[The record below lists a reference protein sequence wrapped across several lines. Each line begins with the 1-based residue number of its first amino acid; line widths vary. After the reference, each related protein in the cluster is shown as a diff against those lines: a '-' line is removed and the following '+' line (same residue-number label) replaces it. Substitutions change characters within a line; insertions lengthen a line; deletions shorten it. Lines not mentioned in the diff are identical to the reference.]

1 MLCFYSVKGDAAAS
15 PFSCLGHETVL
26 VLSGVAMLFSP
37 RRDRLLLCKSI
48 AGYTL
53 IKSTPTNSPL
63 ASLGLCL
70 YKEENPMSIEF
81 AWNTQKN
88 QMSDIKG
95 KEREQEREGQI
106 KNDMIDLDRTHLNYD
121 LVQSELNLYQRAK
134 ERVDQLKSENK
145 RVQKNSVITYSNIIT
160 IPESAAKK
168 MSNEQMQDYF
178 KTCHDYFAD
187 RFGKENVLSAKVH
200 LDETT
205 PHMHL
210 HFMPIDK
217 ETGRLQARTTM
228 NKAALNQIHDEI
240 PERLREKGFDVVRG
254 SGEKTKQKLDI
265 HEYKAKLNWEKEKA
279 NLKEI
284 KSILYK
290 EMNELEHDKT
300 VLDREVYYMRTE
312 KSREFKKIEKGF
324 EEKVEAA
331 KTEAN
336 QKISMIQEEVT
347 KFEYDMSQNQER
359 LIMDTQD
366 MNGLL
371 DATKKDLEEH
381 QKQLNERIDSLKE
394 LDFDESVN
402 LDLKPNLLNKVSMSN
417 DTFLE
422 LKKRA
427 EVAERMQRALRISE
441 QRVRTLEKS
450 NREKDKELGDMFKLR
465 IENGYLQKQNQF
477 LSALVERIRKLL
489 ENVKDKGVVVL
500 GKERANELIGF
511 AKNQVGRS
519 LKMEKEAEPINEY
532 EASGKQK
539 AIQVRNERLQR
550 EKGSEMER

>member
-1 MLCFYSVKGDAAAS
+1 
-15 PFSCLGHETVL
+15 
-26 VLSGVAMLFSP
+26 
-37 RRDRLLLCKSI
+37 
-48 AGYTL
+48 
-53 IKSTPTNSPL
+53 
-63 ASLGLCL
+63 
-70 YKEENPMSIEF
+70 MSIEF

-106 KNDMIDLDRTHLNYD
+106 KNDMINLDRTHLNYD
-121 LVQSELNLYQRAK
+121 LVVSELNLYQRAK

-168 MSNEQMQDYF
+168 MSNSQMQDYF

-265 HEYKAKLNWEKEKA
+265 HEYKAKLDLEKEKA
-279 NLKEI
+279 ELEKQTSKLSQE
-284 KSILYK
+284 L
-290 EMNELEHDKT
+290 NELEKEHT
-300 VLDREVYYMRTE
+300 ILHREVYYRRTE
-312 KSREFKKIEKGF
+312 KSIQLQKIEKGF

-331 KTEAN
+331 KTEAS
-336 QKISMIQEEVT
+336 QKIGMIKEEVA

-366 MNGLL
+366 VNGLL
-371 DATKKDLEEH
+371 DATKRDLEEH

-441 QRVRTLEKS
+441 QRIQTLEKD
-450 NREKDKELGDMFKLR
+450 NRKKDSQLSEMFTLQM
-465 IENGYLQKQNQF
+465 ENSSLKRQVEFFKQ
-477 LSALVERIRKLL
+477 
-489 ENVKDKGVVVL
+489 VVAKVREVL
-500 GKERANELIGF
+500 IAQLDDEGKPIYKPNFIHQAIGF
-511 AKNQVGRS
+511 AKHYVGDK
-519 LKMEKEAEPINEY
+519 LKMSKEGAPENKR
-532 EASGKQK
+532 EAQGRDF
-539 AIQVRNERLQR
+539 AIKLLDNERK
-550 EKGSEMER
+550 EKGYGSEMER

>member
-1 MLCFYSVKGDAAAS
+1 
-15 PFSCLGHETVL
+15 
-26 VLSGVAMLFSP
+26 
-37 RRDRLLLCKSI
+37 
-48 AGYTL
+48 
-53 IKSTPTNSPL
+53 
-63 ASLGLCL
+63 
-70 YKEENPMSIEF
+70 MSIEF

-160 IPESAAKK
+160 IPESAAKE
-168 MSNEQMQDYF
+168 MSNDQMHDYF
-178 KTCHDYFAD
+178 KTCHDYFVD
-187 RFGKENVLSAKVH
+187 RFGKENVLSSKIH
-200 LDETT
+200 LDEST

-210 HFMPIDK
+210 HFMPVDK

-228 NKAALNQIHDEI
+228 NKAALNEIHDEI
-240 PERLREKGFDVVRG
+240 PERLRAKGFDVVRG
-254 SGEKTKQKLDI
+254 SGEKTKEKLDI
-265 HEYKAKLNWEKEKA
+265 HQYKAKKEFEKEVES
-279 NLKEI
+279 LGKEI
-284 KSILYK
+284 EALKFDKSMIS
-290 EMNELEHDKT
+290 
-300 VLDREVYYMRTE
+300 REIYHAKSQASVEIMGIKKKAKQQIEDIRTE
-312 KSREFKKIEKGF
+312 
-324 EEKVEAA
+324 A
-331 KTEAN
+331 KQTV
-336 QKISMIQEEVT
+336 SLIQEEVET
-347 KFEYDMSQNQER
+347 FKYDMTGQQER

-394 LDFDESVN
+394 LDFDESIN

-441 QRVRTLEKS
+441 QRVQTLEKS
-450 NREKDKELGDMFKLR
+450 NKEKDKELGEMFNLR
-465 IENGYLQKQNQF
+465 IENGYLKRQVEFFKQVIDNIRDKVSAQRDKDGNPRVTKKLMEHAIGYAKEYIGQKMNMKQEATPRN
-477 LSALVERIRKLL
+477 
-489 ENVKDKGVVVL
+489 EN
-500 GKERANELIGF
+500 EEIGRDI
-511 AKNQVGRS
+511 AIRS
-519 LKMEKEAEPINEY
+519 LA
-532 EASGKQK
+532 AKQK
-539 AIQVRNERLQR
+539 
-550 EKGSEMER
+550 EKGYGSDMER

>member
-1 MLCFYSVKGDAAAS
+1 
-15 PFSCLGHETVL
+15 
-26 VLSGVAMLFSP
+26 
-37 RRDRLLLCKSI
+37 
-48 AGYTL
+48 
-53 IKSTPTNSPL
+53 
-63 ASLGLCL
+63 
-70 YKEENPMSIEF
+70 MSIEF

-121 LVQSELNLYQRAK
+121 LVVSELNLYQRAK

-279 NLKEI
+279 ELKEI

-290 EMNELEHDKT
+290 ELNELEHDKT
-300 VLDREVYYMRTE
+300 ILDREVYYMRTE

-331 KTEAN
+331 KTEAI
-336 QKISMIQEEVT
+336 QRIGMIKEEVT

-427 EVAERMQRALRISE
+427 EVAERMQRALRISD
-441 QRVRTLEKS
+441 QRVQALEKD
-450 NREKDKELGDMFKLR
+450 NRKKDSQLGEMFTLRMENSSLKRQVEFFKQVIDKMRELFLKQKDKEGQPKVSEKLVSQ
-465 IENGYLQKQNQF
+465 I
-477 LSALVERIRKLL
+477 
-489 ENVKDKGVVVL
+489 
-500 GKERANELIGF
+500 IGF
-511 AKNQVGRS
+511 SKHYVGQG
-519 LKMEKEAEPINEY
+519 LKMNKEAEPQNEH
-532 EASGKQK
+532 EKTGRDVAIK
-539 AIQVRNERLQR
+539 ALAAERK
-550 EKGSEMER
+550 EKGYGSEMER

>member
-1 MLCFYSVKGDAAAS
+1 MLKYRL
-15 PFSCLGHETVL
+15 FSCLRHETAL
-26 VLSGVAMLFSP
+26 ILSGAAMLFSP

-53 IKSTPTNSPL
+53 INSTPTNSPL

-70 YKEENPMSIEF
+70 DKEENPMSIEF
-81 AWNTQKN
+81 AWNAQKN

-160 IPESAAKK
+160 IPESAAKE
-168 MSNEQMQDYF
+168 MSNDQMHDYF
-178 KTCHDYFAD
+178 KTCHDYFVD
-187 RFGKENVLSAKVH
+187 RFGKENVLSSKIH
-200 LDETT
+200 LDEST

-228 NKAALNQIHDEI
+228 NKAALNEIHDEI
-240 PERLREKGFDVVRG
+240 PERLRAKGFDVVRG
-254 SGEKTKQKLDI
+254 SGEKTKEKLDI
-265 HEYKAKLNWEKEKA
+265 HQYKAKKEFEKEVES
-279 NLKEI
+279 LGKEI
-284 KSILYK
+284 EALKFDKSMIS
-290 EMNELEHDKT
+290 
-300 VLDREVYYMRTE
+300 REIYHAKSQASVEIMGIKKKAKQQIEEIRTE
-312 KSREFKKIEKGF
+312 
-324 EEKVEAA
+324 A
-331 KTEAN
+331 KQTV
-336 QKISMIQEEVT
+336 SLIQEEVET
-347 KFEYDMSQNQER
+347 FKYDMTGQQER

-394 LDFDESVN
+394 LDFDESIN

-441 QRVRTLEKS
+441 QRVQTLEKS
-450 NREKDKELGDMFKLR
+450 NREKDKELGEMFNLR
-465 IENGYLQKQNQF
+465 IENGYLKRQVEFFKQVIDNIRDKV
-477 LSALVERIRKLL
+477 SAQRDKDGNPRVTKKLM
-489 ENVKDKGVVVL
+489 EHAIGYA
-500 GKERANELIGF
+500 KEY
-511 AKNQVGRS
+511 VGR
-519 LKMEKEAEPINEY
+519 KMNMKKEAMPRNEN
-532 EASGKQK
+532 EEIGRDIAIKSLAAKQK
-539 AIQVRNERLQR
+539 
-550 EKGSEMER
+550 EKGYGSDMER

>member
-1 MLCFYSVKGDAAAS
+1 MLKHRL
-15 PFSCLGHETVL
+15 FSCQRHETAL
-26 VLSGVAMLFSP
+26 VLSGAAMLFPP
-37 RRDRLLLCKSI
+37 RRDRLLLRKSI

-53 IKSTPTNSPL
+53 INSTPTNSSL

-70 YKEENPMSIEF
+70 DKEENPMSIEF
-81 AWNTQKN
+81 AWNAQKN

-134 ERVDQLKSENK
+134 ERVDQLKSEKK

-160 IPESAAKK
+160 IPESAAKE
-168 MSNEQMQDYF
+168 MSNDQMHDYF
-178 KTCHDYFAD
+178 KTCHDYFVD
-187 RFGKENVLSAKVH
+187 RFGKENVLSSKIH
-200 LDETT
+200 LDEST

-228 NKAALNQIHDEI
+228 NKAALNEIHDEI
-240 PERLREKGFDVVRG
+240 PERLRTKGFDVVRG
-254 SGEKTKQKLDI
+254 SGEKTKEKLDI
-265 HEYKAKLNWEKEKA
+265 HQYKAKKEFEKEVES
-279 NLKEI
+279 LGKEI
-284 KSILYK
+284 EALKFDKSMIS
-290 EMNELEHDKT
+290 
-300 VLDREVYYMRTE
+300 REIYHAKSQASVEIMGIKKKAKQQIEDIRTE
-312 KSREFKKIEKGF
+312 
-324 EEKVEAA
+324 A
-331 KTEAN
+331 KQTV
-336 QKISMIQEEVT
+336 SLIQEEVET
-347 KFEYDMSQNQER
+347 FKYDMTGQQER

-450 NREKDKELGDMFKLR
+450 NKEKDKELGEMFNLR
-465 IENGYLQKQNQF
+465 IENGYLKRQVEFFKQVIDKIRDMVSAQRDKDGNPRVTKKLMEHAIGYAKEYIGQKINMKQEATPRN
-477 LSALVERIRKLL
+477 
-489 ENVKDKGVVVL
+489 EN
-500 GKERANELIGF
+500 EEIGRDI
-511 AKNQVGRS
+511 AIKS
-519 LKMEKEAEPINEY
+519 LA
-532 EASGKQK
+532 AKQK
-539 AIQVRNERLQR
+539 
-550 EKGSEMER
+550 EKGYGSDMER

>member
-1 MLCFYSVKGDAAAS
+1 
-15 PFSCLGHETVL
+15 
-26 VLSGVAMLFSP
+26 
-37 RRDRLLLCKSI
+37 
-48 AGYTL
+48 
-53 IKSTPTNSPL
+53 
-63 ASLGLCL
+63 
-70 YKEENPMSIEF
+70 MSIEF
-81 AWNTQKN
+81 AWNAQKN

-160 IPESAAKK
+160 IPESAAKE
-168 MSNEQMQDYF
+168 MSNDQMHDYF
-178 KTCHDYFAD
+178 KTCHDYFVD
-187 RFGKENVLSAKVH
+187 RFGKENVLSSKIH
-200 LDETT
+200 LDEST

-228 NKAALNQIHDEI
+228 NKAALNEIHDEI
-240 PERLREKGFDVVRG
+240 PERLRAKGFDVVRG
-254 SGEKTKQKLDI
+254 SGEKTKEKLDI
-265 HEYKAKLNWEKEKA
+265 HQYKAKKEFEKEVES
-279 NLKEI
+279 LGKEI
-284 KSILYK
+284 ETLKFDKSMIS
-290 EMNELEHDKT
+290 
-300 VLDREVYYMRTE
+300 REIYQE
-312 KSREFKKIEKGF
+312 KSRASVEIMAIKKKAQQQIEDIR
-324 EEKVEAA
+324 
-331 KTEAN
+331 TEAK
-336 QKISMIQEEVT
+336 QTVSLIQEEVET
-347 KFEYDMSQNQER
+347 FKYDMTGQQER

-441 QRVRTLEKS
+441 QRVHTLEKD
-450 NREKDKELGDMFKLR
+450 NRQKDSQLNEMFTLR
-465 IENGYLQKQNQF
+465 MEN
-477 LSALVERIRKLL
+477 SALKRQVEFFKQVIDKIRDMVSAQRDKDGNQRVTKKLM
-489 ENVKDKGVVVL
+489 EHAIGYA
-500 GKERANELIGF
+500 KEYIG
-511 AKNQVGRS
+511 Q
-519 LKMEKEAEPINEY
+519 KMNMKKEAMPRNEN
-532 EASGKQK
+532 EEIGRDIAIKSLAAKQK
-539 AIQVRNERLQR
+539 
-550 EKGSEMER
+550 EKGYGSDMER

>member
-1 MLCFYSVKGDAAAS
+1 MLKHRL
-15 PFSCLGHETVL
+15 FSCLRHEAAL
-26 VLSGVAMLFSP
+26 ILSGAAMLFSP

-53 IKSTPTNSPL
+53 IKSMPTNSPL

-70 YKEENPMSIEF
+70 DKEENPMSIEF
-81 AWNTQKN
+81 AWNAQKN

-160 IPESAAKK
+160 IPESAAKE
-168 MSNEQMQDYF
+168 MSNDQMHDYF
-178 KTCHDYFAD
+178 KTCHDYFVD
-187 RFGKENVLSAKVH
+187 RFGKENVLSSKIH
-200 LDETT
+200 LDEST

-210 HFMPIDK
+210 HFMPIDR

-228 NKAALNQIHDEI
+228 NKAALNEIHDEI
-240 PERLREKGFDVVRG
+240 PQRLREKGFDVVRG

-265 HEYKAKLNWEKEKA
+265 HQYKAKLDLE
-279 NLKEI
+279 KEI
-284 KSILYK
+284 KDLDLDRTIL
-290 EMNELEHDKT
+290 H
-300 VLDREVYYMRTE
+300 REVYYMKNN
-312 KSREFKKIEKGF
+312 KSIELQKIQKGF
-324 EEKVEAA
+324 EEKVAVA
-331 KTEAN
+331 KTEAS
-336 QKISMIQEEVT
+336 QRIGMIKEEVA

-371 DATKKDLEEH
+371 DATRKDLEEH

-394 LDFDESVN
+394 LDFDESIN

-441 QRVRTLEKS
+441 QRVQTLEKS
-450 NREKDKELGDMFKLR
+450 NKEKDKELGEMFNLR
-465 IENGYLQKQNQF
+465 IENGHLKRQVEFFKQLVDKIREMF
-477 LSALVERIRKLL
+477 LKQ
-489 ENVKDKGVVVL
+489 KDKEGQPRVSEKLV
-500 GKERANELIGF
+500 NQIIGF
-511 AKNQVGRS
+511 SKHYIGQG
-519 LKMEKEAEPINEY
+519 LKMSKEAEPQNEH
-532 EASGKQK
+532 EKTGRDVAIK
-539 AIQVRNERLQR
+539 ALAAERK
-550 EKGSEMER
+550 EKGYGSEMER

>member
-1 MLCFYSVKGDAAAS
+1 M
-15 PFSCLGHETVL
+15 
-26 VLSGVAMLFSP
+26 
-37 RRDRLLLCKSI
+37 
-48 AGYTL
+48 
-53 IKSTPTNSPL
+53 PTNSPL

-70 YKEENPMSIEF
+70 DKEENPMSIEF

-106 KNDMIDLDRTHLNYD
+106 KNDMIDRDRTHLNYD

-134 ERVDQLKSENK
+134 ERVDQLKSEKK

-160 IPESAAKK
+160 IPESAAKE
-168 MSNEQMQDYF
+168 MSNDQMHDYF
-178 KTCHDYFAD
+178 KTCHDYFVD
-187 RFGKENVLSAKVH
+187 RFGKENVLSSKIH
-200 LDETT
+200 LDEST

-228 NKAALNQIHDEI
+228 NKAALNEIHDEI

-265 HEYKAKLNWEKEKA
+265 HQYKAKLDLE
-279 NLKEI
+279 KEI
-284 KSILYK
+284 KDLDFDRTIL
-290 EMNELEHDKT
+290 H
-300 VLDREVYYMRTE
+300 REVYYMKNN
-312 KSREFKKIEKGF
+312 KSIELQKIQKGF
-324 EEKVEAA
+324 EEKVEVA
-331 KTEAN
+331 KTEAS
-336 QKISMIQEEVT
+336 QRIGMIKEEVA

-371 DATKKDLEEH
+371 DATRKDLEEH

-394 LDFDESVN
+394 LDFDESIN

-441 QRVRTLEKS
+441 QRVQTLEKS
-450 NREKDKELGDMFKLR
+450 NKEKDKELDEMFKLR
-465 IENGYLQKQNQF
+465 IENGRLQRQNQF
-477 LSALVERIRKLL
+477 LSALVERIRIVLEKLT
-489 ENVKDKGVVVL
+489 EKGVLIL
-500 GKERANELIGF
+500 GKERANEIIGF
-511 AKNQVGRS
+511 AKHQVGRR
-519 LKMEKEAEPINEY
+519 LNMAKEAEPINEH
-532 EASGKQK
+532 EAAGKEK
-539 AIQVRNERLQR
+539 AIQVQGKPVQR
-550 EKGSEMER
+550 DKSSEMER

>member
-1 MLCFYSVKGDAAAS
+1 MLKHRL
-15 PFSCLGHETVL
+15 FSCSRHETVL
-26 VLSGVAMLFSP
+26 LFSGAAMLFLP

-53 IKSTPTNSPL
+53 INSTPTNSPL

-70 YKEENPMSIEF
+70 DKEENPMSIEF
-81 AWNTQKN
+81 AWNAQKN

-160 IPESAAKK
+160 IPESVAKE
-168 MSNEQMQDYF
+168 MSNDQMHDYF
-178 KTCHDYFAD
+178 KTCHDYFVD
-187 RFGKENVLSAKVH
+187 RFGKENVLSSKIH
-200 LDETT
+200 LDEST

-210 HFMPIDK
+210 HFMPVDK

-228 NKAALNQIHDEI
+228 NKAALNEIHDEI
-240 PERLREKGFDVVRG
+240 PERLRAKGFDVVRG
-254 SGEKTKQKLDI
+254 SGEKTKEKLDI
-265 HEYKAKLNWEKEKA
+265 HQYKAKKEFEKEVES
-279 NLKEI
+279 LGKEI
-284 KSILYK
+284 EALKFDKSMIS
-290 EMNELEHDKT
+290 
-300 VLDREVYYMRTE
+300 REIYHAKSQASVEIMGIKKKAKQQIEDIRTE
-312 KSREFKKIEKGF
+312 
-324 EEKVEAA
+324 A
-331 KTEAN
+331 KQTV
-336 QKISMIQEEVT
+336 SLIQEEVET
-347 KFEYDMSQNQER
+347 FKYDMTGQQER

-394 LDFDESVN
+394 LDFDESIN

-441 QRVRTLEKS
+441 QRVQTLEKS
-450 NREKDKELGDMFKLR
+450 NREKDKELGEMFNLR
-465 IENGYLQKQNQF
+465 IENGYLKRQVEFFKQVIDKIRDMVSAQRDKDGNPRVTKKLMEHAIGYAKEYIGQKMNMKQEATPRN
-477 LSALVERIRKLL
+477 
-489 ENVKDKGVVVL
+489 EN
-500 GKERANELIGF
+500 EEIGRDI
-511 AKNQVGRS
+511 AIRS
-519 LKMEKEAEPINEY
+519 LA
-532 EASGKQK
+532 AKQK
-539 AIQVRNERLQR
+539 
-550 EKGSEMER
+550 EKGYGSDMER

>member
-1 MLCFYSVKGDAAAS
+1 
-15 PFSCLGHETVL
+15 
-26 VLSGVAMLFSP
+26 
-37 RRDRLLLCKSI
+37 
-48 AGYTL
+48 
-53 IKSTPTNSPL
+53 
-63 ASLGLCL
+63 
-70 YKEENPMSIEF
+70 MSIEF

-121 LVQSELNLYQRAK
+121 LVVSELNLYQRAK

-145 RVQKNSVITYSNIIT
+145 RVQKNSVISYSNIIT

-228 NKAALNQIHDEI
+228 NKAALNQIHDDI
-240 PERLREKGFDVVRG
+240 PRRLREKGFDVVRG

-265 HEYKAKLNWEKEKA
+265 HEYKAKLDLEKEVNALEQEWAVLNREIFARKA
-279 NLKEI
+279 SIDVNEQRLK
-284 KSILYK
+284 K
-290 EMNELEHDKT
+290 E
-300 VLDREVYYMRTE
+300 
-312 KSREFKKIEKGF
+312 SRERVEKVEQEAIKKIETI
-324 EEKVEAA
+324 EKV
-331 KTEAN
+331 
-336 QKISMIQEEVT
+336 MT
-347 KFEYDMSQNQER
+347 KFEKDTSEKQER

-371 DATKKDLEEH
+371 NATKKDLEEH
-381 QKQLNERIDSLKE
+381 QKQLNERIDSLNE
-394 LDFDESVN
+394 LNFNESIN

-417 DTFLE
+417 ETFEE

-441 QRVRTLEKS
+441 QRVQTLEKD
-450 NREKDKELGDMFKLR
+450 NRKKDSQLGEMFTLQMENSSLKRQVEFFKKVIDKIRDMVAAQKDKDGNPRVTKKLMEHA
-465 IENGYLQKQNQF
+465 IGYAKEFVGQKMNM
-477 LSALVERIRKLL
+477 K
-489 ENVKDKGVVVL
+489 
-500 GKERANELIGF
+500 
-511 AKNQVGRS
+511 
-519 LKMEKEAEPINEY
+519 KEATPRNEN
-532 EASGKQK
+532 EEIGRDIAIKALAAKQK
-539 AIQVRNERLQR
+539 
-550 EKGSEMER
+550 EKGYGSDMER

>member
-1 MLCFYSVKGDAAAS
+1 MISI
-15 PFSCLGHETVL
+15 
-26 VLSGVAMLFSP
+26 GVAMLFWP

-70 YKEENPMSIEF
+70 DKEENPMSIEF
-81 AWNTQKN
+81 AWNAQKN

-160 IPESAAKK
+160 IPESAAKE
-168 MSNEQMQDYF
+168 MSKDQMHDYF
-178 KTCHDYFAD
+178 KTCHDYFVD
-187 RFGKENVLSAKVH
+187 RFGKENVLSSKIH
-200 LDETT
+200 LDEST

-228 NKAALNQIHDEI
+228 NKAALNEIHDEI
-240 PERLREKGFDVVRG
+240 PERLRAKGFDVVRG
-254 SGEKTKQKLDI
+254 SGEKTKEKLDI
-265 HEYKAKLNWEKEKA
+265 HQYKAKKEFEKEVES
-279 NLKEI
+279 LGKEI
-284 KSILYK
+284 EKLKFNKSIIS
-290 EMNELEHDKT
+290 
-300 VLDREVYYMRTE
+300 REIYQAKSRASVEIMSIKKKAEQQIEDIRTE
-312 KSREFKKIEKGF
+312 
-324 EEKVEAA
+324 A
-331 KTEAN
+331 KQTV
-336 QKISMIQEEVT
+336 SLIQEEVET
-347 KFEYDMSQNQER
+347 FKYDMTGQQER

-371 DATKKDLEEH
+371 DATRKDLEEH

-394 LDFDESVN
+394 LDFDESIN

-441 QRVRTLEKS
+441 QRVQTLEKS
-450 NREKDKELGDMFKLR
+450 NQEKDKELGEMFNLR
-465 IENGYLQKQNQF
+465 IENGYLKRQVEFFKQVIDNIRDKV
-477 LSALVERIRKLL
+477 SAQRDKDGNPRVTKKLM
-489 ENVKDKGVVVL
+489 EHAIGYA
-500 GKERANELIGF
+500 KEY
-511 AKNQVGRS
+511 VGR
-519 LKMEKEAEPINEY
+519 KMNMKKEAMP
-532 EASGKQK
+532 
-539 AIQVRNERLQR
+539 RNENEEIGRDIAIKSLAAEQK
-550 EKGSEMER
+550 EKGYGSDMER

>member
-1 MLCFYSVKGDAAAS
+1 
-15 PFSCLGHETVL
+15 
-26 VLSGVAMLFSP
+26 
-37 RRDRLLLCKSI
+37 
-48 AGYTL
+48 
-53 IKSTPTNSPL
+53 
-63 ASLGLCL
+63 
-70 YKEENPMSIEF
+70 MSIEF

-121 LVQSELNLYQRAK
+121 LVVSELNLYQRAK

-240 PERLREKGFDVVRG
+240 PERLREKGFDVIRG

-265 HEYKAKLNWEKEKA
+265 HEYKAKLDLEKEKVE
-279 NLKEI
+279 LEKQTS
-284 KSILYK
+284 KLSRRL
-290 EMNELEHDKT
+290 NELEEEHII
-300 VLDREVYYMRTE
+300 LHREVYYRRTE
-312 KSREFKKIEKGF
+312 KSIKLQKIEKGF

-441 QRVRTLEKS
+441 QRVQTLEKD
-450 NREKDKELGDMFKLR
+450 NRKKDSQLGEMFTLR
-465 IENGYLQKQNQF
+465 MEN
-477 LSALVERIRKLL
+477 SALKRQVEFFKQVIDKIRDMVAAQRDKDGNPRVTKKLM
-489 ENVKDKGVVVL
+489 EHAIGYA
-500 GKERANELIGF
+500 KEY
-511 AKNQVGRS
+511 VGQ
-519 LKMEKEAEPINEY
+519 KMNMKKEATP
-532 EASGKQK
+532 
-539 AIQVRNERLQR
+539 RNENEEMGRDIAINALAEKR
-550 EKGSEMER
+550 KEKGYGSDMER

>member
-1 MLCFYSVKGDAAAS
+1 
-15 PFSCLGHETVL
+15 
-26 VLSGVAMLFSP
+26 
-37 RRDRLLLCKSI
+37 
-48 AGYTL
+48 
-53 IKSTPTNSPL
+53 
-63 ASLGLCL
+63 
-70 YKEENPMSIEF
+70 MSIEF

-121 LVQSELNLYQRAK
+121 LVVSELNLYQRAK

-160 IPESAAKK
+160 IPESAAKE

-265 HEYKAKLNWEKEKA
+265 HEYKAKLDLEKEKA
-279 NLKEI
+279 ELEKQTS
-284 KSILYK
+284 KVSQRL
-290 EMNELEHDKT
+290 NELEQEHT
-300 VLDREVYYMRTE
+300 ILHREVYYRRTE
-312 KSREFKKIEKGF
+312 KNIKLQKIEKGF

-331 KTEAN
+331 KTEAI
-336 QKISMIQEEVT
+336 QKIGMIREEVE

-359 LIMDTQD
+359 LVMDTQD

-441 QRVRTLEKS
+441 QRVQTLEKD
-450 NREKDKELGDMFKLR
+450 NKQKDKQLDEMFDLR
-465 IENGYLQKQNQF
+465 MENSYLKRQVEFFKQ
-477 LSALVERIRKLL
+477 VIDKIRDK
-489 ENVKDKGVVVL
+489 VAAQKDKDGNQRVSKKL
-500 GKERANELIGF
+500 MEHAIGYAKEY
-511 AKNQVGRS
+511 VGQ
-519 LKMEKEAEPINEY
+519 KMNMKKEATPRNEN
-532 EASGKQK
+532 EEIGRDIAIETLAAKQK
-539 AIQVRNERLQR
+539 
-550 EKGSEMER
+550 EKGYGSDMER

>member
-1 MLCFYSVKGDAAAS
+1 MLKHRL
-15 PFSCLGHETVL
+15 FSCPRHETTL
-26 VLSGVAMLFSP
+26 VLSGAAMLFSP

-121 LVQSELNLYQRAK
+121 LVVSELNLYQRAK

-265 HEYKAKLNWEKEKA
+265 HEYKAKLDLEKEKA
-279 NLKEI
+279 ELEKQTS
-284 KSILYK
+284 KLSRQL
-290 EMNELEHDKT
+290 NELEEEHT
-300 VLDREVYYMRTE
+300 ILHREVYYRRTE
-312 KSREFKKIEKGF
+312 KSIKLQQIEKGF

-465 IENGYLQKQNQF
+465 IENSYLQKQNQF
-477 LSALVERIRKLL
+477 LSALVEKIRKVL
-489 ENVKDKGVVVL
+489 EKVTDKGVLIL
-500 GKERANELIGF
+500 GKERANEMIGF
-511 AKNQVGRS
+511 AKYQVGRS
-519 LKMEKEAEPINEY
+519 LKMEKEAEPINEH
-532 EASGKQK
+532 EVAGRDK
-539 AIQVRNERLQR
+539 AIQKINDRLQR

>member
-1 MLCFYSVKGDAAAS
+1 MLKHRL
-15 PFSCLGHETVL
+15 FSCPRHETAL
-26 VLSGVAMLFSP
+26 VLSGAAMLFLP

-53 IKSTPTNSPL
+53 INSTPTNSPL

-70 YKEENPMSIEF
+70 DKEENPMSIEF
-81 AWNTQKN
+81 AWNAQKN

-160 IPESAAKK
+160 IPESAAKE
-168 MSNEQMQDYF
+168 MSNDQMHDYF
-178 KTCHDYFAD
+178 KTCHDYFVD
-187 RFGKENVLSAKVH
+187 RFGKENVLSSKIH
-200 LDETT
+200 LDEST

-210 HFMPIDK
+210 HFMPVDK

-228 NKAALNQIHDEI
+228 NKAALNEIHDEI
-240 PERLREKGFDVVRG
+240 PERLRAKGFDVVRG
-254 SGEKTKQKLDI
+254 SGEKTKEKLDI
-265 HEYKAKLNWEKEKA
+265 HQYKAKKEFEKEVES
-279 NLKEI
+279 LGKEI
-284 KSILYK
+284 EALKFDKSMIS
-290 EMNELEHDKT
+290 
-300 VLDREVYYMRTE
+300 REIYHAKSQASVEIMGIKKKAKQQIEDIRTE
-312 KSREFKKIEKGF
+312 
-324 EEKVEAA
+324 A
-331 KTEAN
+331 KQTV
-336 QKISMIQEEVT
+336 SLIQEEVET
-347 KFEYDMSQNQER
+347 FKYDMTGQQER

-394 LDFDESVN
+394 LDFDESIN

-441 QRVRTLEKS
+441 QRVQTLEKS
-450 NREKDKELGDMFKLR
+450 NKEKDKELGEMFNLR
-465 IENGYLQKQNQF
+465 IENGYLKRQVEFFKQVIDNIRDKVSAQRDKDGNPRVTKKLMEHAIGYAKEYIGQKMNMKQEATPRN
-477 LSALVERIRKLL
+477 
-489 ENVKDKGVVVL
+489 EN
-500 GKERANELIGF
+500 EEIGRDI
-511 AKNQVGRS
+511 AIRS
-519 LKMEKEAEPINEY
+519 LA
-532 EASGKQK
+532 AKQK
-539 AIQVRNERLQR
+539 
-550 EKGSEMER
+550 EKGYGSDMER

>member
-1 MLCFYSVKGDAAAS
+1 
-15 PFSCLGHETVL
+15 
-26 VLSGVAMLFSP
+26 
-37 RRDRLLLCKSI
+37 
-48 AGYTL
+48 
-53 IKSTPTNSPL
+53 
-63 ASLGLCL
+63 
-70 YKEENPMSIEF
+70 MSIEF

-265 HEYKAKLNWEKEKA
+265 HEYKAKLDLEKEKVE
-279 NLKEI
+279 LEKQTSEL
-284 KSILYK
+284 SQRL
-290 EMNELEHDKT
+290 NELEEEHT
-300 VLDREVYYMRTE
+300 ILHREVYYRRTE
-312 KSREFKKIEKGF
+312 KSIKLQQIEKGF

-441 QRVRTLEKS
+441 QRVQTLEKD
-450 NREKDKELGDMFKLR
+450 NRKKDSQLGEMFTLRMENSTLKRQVEFFKKVIDKIRDMVAAQKDKDGNPRVTKKLMEHAIGYAKEYVGQKMNFKKESMPRNENEELGRNM
-465 IENGYLQKQNQF
+465 
-477 LSALVERIRKLL
+477 
-489 ENVKDKGVVVL
+489 
-500 GKERANELIGF
+500 
-511 AKNQVGRS
+511 
-519 LKMEKEAEPINEY
+519 
-532 EASGKQK
+532 
-539 AIQVRNERLQR
+539 AIQTLAAQR
-550 EKGSEMER
+550 KEKGYRSEMER

>member
-1 MLCFYSVKGDAAAS
+1 MLKHRL
-15 PFSCLGHETVL
+15 FSCLRHEAAL
-26 VLSGVAMLFSP
+26 ILSGAAMLFSP

-53 IKSTPTNSPL
+53 INSTPTNSPL
-63 ASLGLCL
+63 VSLGLCL
-70 YKEENPMSIEF
+70 DKEENPMSIEF
-81 AWNTQKN
+81 AWNAQKN

-160 IPESAAKK
+160 IPESAAKE
-168 MSNEQMQDYF
+168 MSNEQMHDYF
-178 KTCHDYFAD
+178 KTCHDYFVN
-187 RFGKENVLSAKVH
+187 RFGKENVLSSKIH
-200 LDETT
+200 LDEST

-228 NKAALNQIHDEI
+228 NKAALNEIHDEI

-265 HEYKAKLNWEKEKA
+265 HQYKAKLDLE
-279 NLKEI
+279 KEI
-284 KSILYK
+284 KDLDLDRTIL
-290 EMNELEHDKT
+290 H
-300 VLDREVYYMRTE
+300 REVYYMKNN
-312 KSREFKKIEKGF
+312 KSIELQKIQKGF
-324 EEKVEAA
+324 EEKVEVA
-331 KTEAN
+331 KTEAS
-336 QKISMIQEEVT
+336 QRIGMIKEEVA

-371 DATKKDLEEH
+371 DATRKDLEEH

-394 LDFDESVN
+394 LDFDESIN
-402 LDLKPNLLNKVSMSN
+402 LDIKPNLLNKVSMSN

-441 QRVRTLEKS
+441 QRVQTLEKS
-450 NREKDKELGDMFKLR
+450 NKEKDKELGEMFNLR
-465 IENGYLQKQNQF
+465 IENGYLKRQVEFFKQ
-477 LSALVERIRKLL
+477 VI
-489 ENVKDKGVVVL
+489 DKMRNVVL
-500 GKERANELIGF
+500 AQRDKDGNQIATKKLIDRAIGYAKEYIGQKMNMKKEATPRNENEEIGRDI
-511 AKNQVGRS
+511 AIRS
-519 LKMEKEAEPINEY
+519 LA
-532 EASGKQK
+532 AKQK
-539 AIQVRNERLQR
+539 
-550 EKGSEMER
+550 EKGYGSDMER

>member
-1 MLCFYSVKGDAAAS
+1 M
-15 PFSCLGHETVL
+15 T
-26 VLSGVAMLFSP
+26 M
-37 RRDRLLLCKSI
+37 
-48 AGYTL
+48 
-53 IKSTPTNSPL
+53 
-63 ASLGLCL
+63 
-70 YKEENPMSIEF
+70 EF
-81 AWNTQKN
+81 AWNAQKN

-160 IPESAAKK
+160 IPESAAKE
-168 MSNEQMQDYF
+168 MTNDQMHDYF
-178 KTCHDYFAD
+178 KTCHDYFVD
-187 RFGKENVLSAKVH
+187 RFGKENVLSSKIH
-200 LDETT
+200 LDEST

-228 NKAALNQIHDEI
+228 NKAALNEIHDEI
-240 PERLREKGFDVVRG
+240 PERLRARGFDVVRG
-254 SGEKTKQKLDI
+254 SGEKTKEKLDI
-265 HEYKAKLNWEKEKA
+265 HQYKAKKEFEKEVES
-279 NLKEI
+279 LGKEI
-284 KSILYK
+284 EELKFNKSMIS
-290 EMNELEHDKT
+290 
-300 VLDREVYYMRTE
+300 REIYQAKSRASVEIMSIKKKAEQQIEDIRTE
-312 KSREFKKIEKGF
+312 
-324 EEKVEAA
+324 A
-331 KTEAN
+331 KQTV
-336 QKISMIQEEVT
+336 SLIQEEVET
-347 KFEYDMSQNQER
+347 FKYDMTGQQER

-371 DATKKDLEEH
+371 DATRKDLEEH

-441 QRVRTLEKS
+441 QRVQTLEKD
-450 NREKDKELGDMFKLR
+450 NRQKDSQLNEMFTLR
-465 IENGYLQKQNQF
+465 MEN
-477 LSALVERIRKLL
+477 SALKRQVEFFKQVIDKIRDMVSAQRDKDGNPRVTKKLM
-489 ENVKDKGVVVL
+489 EHAIGYA
-500 GKERANELIGF
+500 KEY
-511 AKNQVGRS
+511 VGQ
-519 LKMEKEAEPINEY
+519 KMNMKKEATPRNEN
-532 EASGKQK
+532 EEIGRDIAIKSLAAKQK
-539 AIQVRNERLQR
+539 
-550 EKGSEMER
+550 EKGYGSDMER

>member
-1 MLCFYSVKGDAAAS
+1 
-15 PFSCLGHETVL
+15 
-26 VLSGVAMLFSP
+26 
-37 RRDRLLLCKSI
+37 
-48 AGYTL
+48 
-53 IKSTPTNSPL
+53 
-63 ASLGLCL
+63 
-70 YKEENPMSIEF
+70 MSIEF

-121 LVQSELNLYQRAK
+121 LVVSELNLYQRAK

-265 HEYKAKLNWEKEKA
+265 HEYKAKLDLEKEKA
-279 NLKEI
+279 ELEKQTSKLSQE
-284 KSILYK
+284 L
-290 EMNELEHDKT
+290 NELEKEHT
-300 VLDREVYYMRTE
+300 ILHREVYYRRTE
-312 KSREFKKIEKGF
+312 KSIQLQKIEKGF

-366 MNGLL
+366 MNGLV

-450 NREKDKELGDMFKLR
+450 NREKDKELEDMFKLR
-465 IENGYLQKQNQF
+465 IENSYLQKQNQF
-477 LSALVERIRKLL
+477 LSALVEKVRKVL
-489 ENVKDKGVVVL
+489 ENLKDKGVLVI
-500 GKERANELIGF
+500 GKERASQIIGF
-511 AKNQVGRS
+511 AKHQVGRS
-519 LKMEKEAEPINEY
+519 LKMEKEAEPINED
-532 EASGKQK
+532 EAVGKEK

>member
-1 MLCFYSVKGDAAAS
+1 
-15 PFSCLGHETVL
+15 
-26 VLSGVAMLFSP
+26 
-37 RRDRLLLCKSI
+37 
-48 AGYTL
+48 
-53 IKSTPTNSPL
+53 
-63 ASLGLCL
+63 
-70 YKEENPMSIEF
+70 MSIEF

-331 KTEAN
+331 KTEAI
-336 QKISMIQEEVT
+336 QRIGMIKEEVT

-441 QRVRTLEKS
+441 QRVQMLEKS
-450 NREKDKELGDMFKLR
+450 NREKDMELGEMFKLR
-465 IENGYLQKQNQF
+465 IENSYLQKQNQF
-477 LSALVERIRKLL
+477 LSALVEKIRKVL
-489 ENVKDKGVVVL
+489 EKVTDKGVLIL
-500 GKERANELIGF
+500 GKERANEMIGF
-511 AKNQVGRS
+511 AKYQVGRS

-532 EASGKQK
+532 EATGREK
-539 AIQVRNERLQR
+539 AIQKINDRLQR

>member
-1 MLCFYSVKGDAAAS
+1 
-15 PFSCLGHETVL
+15 
-26 VLSGVAMLFSP
+26 
-37 RRDRLLLCKSI
+37 
-48 AGYTL
+48 
-53 IKSTPTNSPL
+53 
-63 ASLGLCL
+63 
-70 YKEENPMSIEF
+70 MSIEF

-240 PERLREKGFDVVRG
+240 PERLQEKGFDVVRG

-265 HEYKAKLNWEKEKA
+265 HEYKAKLDLEKEKVE
-279 NLKEI
+279 LEKQTS
-284 KSILYK
+284 KLSQRL
-290 EMNELEHDKT
+290 NELEEEHT
-300 VLDREVYYMRTE
+300 ILHREVYYRRTE
-312 KSREFKKIEKGF
+312 KSIKLQQIEKGF
-324 EEKVEAA
+324 EEKVEVA

-427 EVAERMQRALRISE
+427 EIAERMQRALRISE
-441 QRVRTLEKS
+441 QRVQTLEKD
-450 NREKDKELGDMFKLR
+450 NRQKDSQLGEMFTLRMENSALKRQVEFFKQVIDKIRDMVSAQRDKDGNQRVTKKLMEHAIGYAKEYIGQKMNMKKEATPR
-465 IENGYLQKQNQF
+465 NENEEIGRDIAIKSLAAKQN
-477 LSALVERIRKLL
+477 
-489 ENVKDKGVVVL
+489 
-500 GKERANELIGF
+500 
-511 AKNQVGRS
+511 
-519 LKMEKEAEPINEY
+519 
-532 EASGKQK
+532 
-539 AIQVRNERLQR
+539 
-550 EKGSEMER
+550 EKGYGSGMER

>member
-1 MLCFYSVKGDAAAS
+1 
-15 PFSCLGHETVL
+15 
-26 VLSGVAMLFSP
+26 
-37 RRDRLLLCKSI
+37 
-48 AGYTL
+48 
-53 IKSTPTNSPL
+53 
-63 ASLGLCL
+63 
-70 YKEENPMSIEF
+70 MSIEF

-134 ERVDQLKSENK
+134 ERVDQLKSEKK

-160 IPESAAKK
+160 IPESAAKE
-168 MSNEQMQDYF
+168 MSNDQMHDYF
-178 KTCHDYFAD
+178 KTCHDYFVD
-187 RFGKENVLSAKVH
+187 RFGKENVLSSKIH
-200 LDETT
+200 LDEST

-228 NKAALNQIHDEI
+228 NKAALNEIHDEI
-240 PERLREKGFDVVRG
+240 PERLRAKGFDVVRG
-254 SGEKTKQKLDI
+254 SGEKTKEKLDI
-265 HEYKAKLNWEKEKA
+265 HQYKAKKEFEKEVES
-279 NLKEI
+279 LGKEI
-284 KSILYK
+284 EELKFNKSMIS
-290 EMNELEHDKT
+290 
-300 VLDREVYYMRTE
+300 REIYQAKSRASVEIMGIKKQAQQQIEDIRTE
-312 KSREFKKIEKGF
+312 
-324 EEKVEAA
+324 A
-331 KTEAN
+331 KQTV
-336 QKISMIQEEVT
+336 SLIQEEVET
-347 KFEYDMSQNQER
+347 FKYDMSGQQER

-441 QRVRTLEKS
+441 QRVQTLEKS
-450 NREKDKELGDMFKLR
+450 NKEKDKELGEMFNLR
-465 IENGYLQKQNQF
+465 IENGYLKRQVEFFKQVIDKMRDMVSAQRDKDGNQRVTKKLMEHAIGYAKEYVGQKMNM
-477 LSALVERIRKLL
+477 K
-489 ENVKDKGVVVL
+489 
-500 GKERANELIGF
+500 
-511 AKNQVGRS
+511 
-519 LKMEKEAEPINEY
+519 KEAMPRNEN
-532 EASGKQK
+532 EEIGRDIAIKSLAAKQK
-539 AIQVRNERLQR
+539 
-550 EKGSEMER
+550 EKGYGSDMER

>member
-1 MLCFYSVKGDAAAS
+1 
-15 PFSCLGHETVL
+15 
-26 VLSGVAMLFSP
+26 
-37 RRDRLLLCKSI
+37 
-48 AGYTL
+48 
-53 IKSTPTNSPL
+53 
-63 ASLGLCL
+63 
-70 YKEENPMSIEF
+70 MSIEF

-168 MSNEQMQDYF
+168 MSNAQMQDYF

-312 KSREFKKIEKGF
+312 KSREFNKIEKGF

-331 KTEAN
+331 KTEAI
-336 QKISMIQEEVT
+336 QRIGMIKEEVT

-441 QRVRTLEKS
+441 QRVQTLEKD
-450 NREKDKELGDMFKLR
+450 NRKKDSQLGEMFTLQMENSSLKRQVEFFKKVIDKIRDMVAAQKDKDGNPRVTKKLMEHA
-465 IENGYLQKQNQF
+465 IGYAKEFVGQKMNM
-477 LSALVERIRKLL
+477 K
-489 ENVKDKGVVVL
+489 
-500 GKERANELIGF
+500 
-511 AKNQVGRS
+511 
-519 LKMEKEAEPINEY
+519 KEATP
-532 EASGKQK
+532 
-539 AIQVRNERLQR
+539 RNENEEIGRDIAIKALAEKR
-550 EKGSEMER
+550 KEKGYGSDMER

>member
-1 MLCFYSVKGDAAAS
+1 
-15 PFSCLGHETVL
+15 
-26 VLSGVAMLFSP
+26 
-37 RRDRLLLCKSI
+37 
-48 AGYTL
+48 
-53 IKSTPTNSPL
+53 
-63 ASLGLCL
+63 
-70 YKEENPMSIEF
+70 
-81 AWNTQKN
+81 
-88 QMSDIKG
+88 
-95 KEREQEREGQI
+95 
-106 KNDMIDLDRTHLNYD
+106 
-121 LVQSELNLYQRAK
+121 
-134 ERVDQLKSENK
+134 
-145 RVQKNSVITYSNIIT
+145 
-160 IPESAAKK
+160 
-168 MSNEQMQDYF
+168 NEQMQDYF

-265 HEYKAKLNWEKEKA
+265 HEYKAKLDLEKEKVE
-279 NLKEI
+279 LEKQTS
-284 KSILYK
+284 KLSQRL
-290 EMNELEHDKT
+290 NELEEEHT
-300 VLDREVYYMRTE
+300 ILHREVYYRRTE
-312 KSREFKKIEKGF
+312 KSIKLQQIEKGF

-441 QRVRTLEKS
+441 QRVQTLEKS
-450 NREKDKELGDMFKLR
+450 NREKDKELGDMFKLQ

-477 LSALVERIRKLL
+477 LSALVEKIRKVL
-489 ENVKDKGVVVL
+489 EKVTDKGVLIL
-500 GKERANELIGF
+500 GKERANEMMGF
-511 AKNQVGRS
+511 AKYQVGRS
-519 LKMEKEAEPINEY
+519 LKMEKEAEPINEH
-532 EASGKQK
+532 EAVGRDK
-539 AIQVRNERLQR
+539 AIQKINDRLQR